1 MLSQQHSQVNN
12 TLSQFKSK
20 NEIPSGLSPQKIP
33 KYFEI
38 SGKHETMTVGNK
50 FSPYRVVNVSD
61 YDCYVLAGIEENELF
76 SKLVMM
82 NMNIEQGIAFD
93 ANAHK
98 VSHHFPT
105 NIQVINKRV
114 SFKNDELHENLT
126 DMGGKKDVF
135 LKMNIY
141 GEEYIWALSL
151 TKENLL
157 RFKQMVI
164 VFHDINNNPTQ
175 QRALNKIKCFQKLK
189 KTHDVAHISPVGDNL
204 IVTYFRKESIDN
216 QESIKSDQSEDGESV
231 KRVESNDKLNNDSEL
246 INLKLALQNTVK
258 DMVKNVEKEIISA
271 VSTNLKTEF
280 DNEIER
286 IMKNYEQSKEKLS
299 TEKLNENLTQ
309 HFEST
314 QERVKEFV
322 KGIDSKLAA
331 SEKYDDE
338 EDDVDSVKVVGDI
351 EVDSVFE
358 EEKIE
363 MVKEDKEETEE
374 EKIEMAKEDKE
385 EEDATPKFSLNK
397 PTFSPVEKPFS
408 PEPAEL
414 KGRNAKKNA
423 KKAAKKAA
431 KKTVVLEDLKEDSA
445 EDKQSSSS
453 GSPDKDSIQAQT
465 EKDEIIEDMI
475 PDEQADVEEVSM
487 IIDYED

>member
-1 MLSQQHSQVNN
+1 MLNQQHSQLNN
-12 TLSQFKSK
+12 ARSKFESTDEFQSTLSPK
-20 NEIPSGLSPQKIP
+20 KIP
-33 KYFEI
+33 EYFEV
-38 SGKHETMTVGNK
+38 SGDHETMTVGNK
-50 FSPYRVVNVSD
+50 FSPYRVVNVPD

-93 ANAHK
+93 ANTQK

-105 NIQVINKRV
+105 NIQVINKAV
-114 SFKNDELHENLT
+114 SFKNEGLHENLT
-126 DMGGKKDVF
+126 DMGTKKDVF

-141 GEEYIWALSL
+141 GEEYMWALSL

-189 KTHDVAHISPVGDNL
+189 KTHDVANINPIGDNL
-204 IVTYFRKESIDN
+204 IVTYFRKETFDDE
-216 QESIKSDQSEDGESV
+216 ESIKEAKSD
-231 KRVESNDKLNNDSEL
+231 DKPNNDTDFTS
-246 INLKLALQNTVK
+246 LKLALQNTVQE
-258 DMVKNVEKEIISA
+258 MVKNVEKEIISA

-280 DNEIER
+280 DNEIEK
-286 IMKNYEQSKEKLS
+286 IMKDYKESQQNLSPEKLS
-299 TEKLNENLTQ
+299 KNLTQ
-309 HFEST
+309 HLELT
-314 QERVKEFV
+314 QERVKEIV

-331 SEKYDDE
+331 SEKYDNE
-338 EDDVDSVKVVGDI
+338 EDDVDSVKVLGDT
-351 EVDSVFE
+351 ELDSVY
-358 EEKIE
+358 
-363 MVKEDKEETEE
+363 EE
-374 EKIEMAKEDKE
+374 EKIEMAKEDEE
-385 EEDATPKFSLNK
+385 EEDTTPKVLLDK

-445 EDKQSSSS
+445 EDKESSSS
-453 GSPDKDSIQAQT
+453 ASPDKDSIQAQKEEENKT
-465 EKDEIIEDMI
+465 IEDI
-475 PDEQADVEEVSM
+475 VNDGQDDVEEVSM
-487 IIDYED
+487 IIDEED

>member
-1 MLSQQHSQVNN
+1 MLSQQHSQLNN
-12 TLSQFKSK
+12 ARSK
-20 NEIPSGLSPQKIP
+20 FQSPEESPNSLPSKKIP
-33 KYFEI
+33 EYFEV
-38 SGKHETMTVGNK
+38 SGDHETMTVGNK

-93 ANAHK
+93 ANTQK
-98 VSHHFPT
+98 ISHHFPT

-151 TKENLL
+151 TKESLL
-157 RFKQMVI
+157 CFKQMVI

-189 KTHDVAHISPVGDNL
+189 KTHDVANINPIGDNL
-204 IVTYFRKESIDN
+204 IVTYFRKETFDDEDPIK
-216 QESIKSDQSEDGESV
+216 EAKSDDEA
-231 KRVESNDKLNNDSEL
+231 NNDTEL
-246 INLKLALQNTVK
+246 TSLKLALQNTVK
-258 DMVKNVEKEIISA
+258 EMVKNVEKEIISA

-280 DNEIER
+280 DNEIEK
-286 IMKNYEQSKEKLS
+286 IMKDYKQSKQKLSPEKLG
-299 TEKLNENLTQ
+299 ENFTQ
-309 HFEST
+309 HLELT

-331 SEKYDDE
+331 SEKYDNE
-338 EDDVDSVKVVGDI
+338 EDDVDSVKVLGDTDL
-351 EVDSVFE
+351 DSVFE

-363 MVKEDKEETEE
+363 MEKED
-374 EKIEMAKEDKE
+374 KEDKE
-385 EEDATPKFSLNK
+385 EEDTTPQFSLNK

-408 PEPAEL
+408 PEPAEI

-445 EDKQSSSS
+445 EDKESSSS
-453 GSPDKDSIQAQT
+453 ASPEKDIIQAQK
-465 EKDEIIEDMI
+465 EEDETIEDI
-475 PDEQADVEEVSM
+475 VHDDQDEVEEVSM
-487 IIDYED
+487 IIDQED